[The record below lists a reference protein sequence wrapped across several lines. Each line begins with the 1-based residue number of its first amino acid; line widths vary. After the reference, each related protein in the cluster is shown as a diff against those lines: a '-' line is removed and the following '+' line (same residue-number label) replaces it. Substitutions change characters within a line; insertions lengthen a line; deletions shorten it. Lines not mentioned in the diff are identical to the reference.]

1 VTVAAE
7 FGGALDLLLPMSFGP
22 VPSLSHHNPASQGV
36 ARVVGGGSDGSD
48 GSGGNDGNDGNDGS
62 DGSDGSGGN

>member
-48 GSGGNDGNDGNDGS
+48 GNDGSGGNG
-62 DGSDGSGGN
+62 GSDGSGGSGGN